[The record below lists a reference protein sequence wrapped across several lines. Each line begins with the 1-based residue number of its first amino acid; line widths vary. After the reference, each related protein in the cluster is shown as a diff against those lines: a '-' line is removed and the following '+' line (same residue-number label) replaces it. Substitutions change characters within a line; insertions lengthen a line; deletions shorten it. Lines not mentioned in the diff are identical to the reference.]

1 MAFRPCGTKH
11 PKIRQDHLD
20 SSPHQIFFAFNE
32 PSDGQVTVDAGG
44 AALPIQNEHNVV
56 LLPVGPSRNSQGLE
70 WNIDEPGIL
79 AIVVS
84 QDQVGQVDY
93 AWAFQVTHSG
103 WM

>member
-1 MAFRPCGTKH
+1 
-11 PKIRQDHLD
+11 
-20 SSPHQIFFAFNE
+20 
-32 PSDGQVTVDAGG
+32 VDAGG
-44 AALPIQNEHNVV
+44 VPLPIQNGNNVV
-56 LLPVGPSRNSQGLE
+56 LLGPSRNSQGLE

-84 QDQVGQVDY
+84 QDQVGQVDN